1 MFAAADRSKG
11 PGRLKPRTAWQT
23 YFRRHHLVNGVQW
36 YYNDCIAMWPLWKFQ
51 NLKIENYVWHP
62 LPPER
67 IHHQRRVTIII
78 ISDHLTVLNMILKCS
93 AYTIVS
99 NNVAGY
105 RIRRVDILNSLMES
119 SNNPLGSWYC
129 KLYMIVLSLI
139 MTINSLVAI
148 LAQVYLVLVNEN
160 THDIVQELLAMLILI
175 LLLW

>member
-1 MFAAADRSKG
+1 MQQCLLQRIEARDQAGSSQELHGKHILDVIKRI
-11 PGRLKPRTAWQT
+11 
-23 YFRRHHLVNGVQW
+23 HLVNGVQW
-36 YYNDCIAMWPLWKFQ
+36 YYNDCMTMWPLWKFQ

-67 IHHQRRVTIII
+67 IHHRRRVTIII
-78 ISDHLTVLNMILKCS
+78 ISDHLANCIKHDSKMFSIH
-93 AYTIVS
+93 YNIVS

-105 RIRRVDILNSLMES
+105 RIRRVAWIAILNSLMGS

-148 LAQVYLVLVNEN
+148 LAQVY
-160 THDIVQELLAMLILI
+160 
-175 LLLW
+175 WFW